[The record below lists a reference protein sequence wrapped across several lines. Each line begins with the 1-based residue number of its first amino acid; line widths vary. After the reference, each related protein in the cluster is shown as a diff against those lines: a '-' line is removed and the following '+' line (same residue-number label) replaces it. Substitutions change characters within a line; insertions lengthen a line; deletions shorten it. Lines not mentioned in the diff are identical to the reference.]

1 MKKWIA
7 SALMLAILFS
17 FSGCVFL
24 FLLTCKSER
33 TDDPRDYYS
42 DDCYEKITPWMPES
56 LEPYPVNGFFFG
68 MDLYLDLCYEIFLD
82 LTVTEEQL
90 ESILSE
96 ARENMP
102 LSERDA
108 YYAQGYREIVFED
121 HYEMISSDQEYV
133 DSAANVGWA
142 DIEKVIY
149 DPEALNVVFVC
160 FHANDTG
167 VYNLSDVAYFKRFD
181 IRHEEYVLYVMQTD
195 EETTD

>member
-42 DDCYEKITPWMPES
+42 DDCYEKITPWMPAS
-56 LEPYPVNGFFFG
+56 LEPYTVNGFFFG

-121 HYEMISSDQEYV
+121 HY
-133 DSAANVGWA
+133 

-181 IRHEEYVLYVMQTD
+181 IRQEEYVLYIMQTD
-195 EETTD
+195 EETTE

>member
-1 MKKWIA
+1 
-7 SALMLAILFS
+7 
-17 FSGCVFL
+17 
-24 FLLTCKSER
+24 
-33 TDDPRDYYS
+33 
-42 DDCYEKITPWMPES
+42 
-56 LEPYPVNGFFFG
+56 
-68 MDLYLDLCYEIFLD
+68 
-82 LTVTEEQL
+82 VTEGQL

-181 IRHEEYVLYVMQTD
+181 IRQEEYVLYIMQTD
-195 EETTD
+195 EETTE